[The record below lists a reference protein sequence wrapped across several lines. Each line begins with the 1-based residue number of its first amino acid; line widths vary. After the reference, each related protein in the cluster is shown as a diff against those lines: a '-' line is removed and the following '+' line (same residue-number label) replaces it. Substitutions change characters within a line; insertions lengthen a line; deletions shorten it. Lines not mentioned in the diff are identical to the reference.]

1 MRIARAGPPSIH
13 AAGFAGVAASLLLAA
28 AVLPIDAPLLAL
40 FACPFRAAT
49 GWPCLGCGFTHAFQ
63 FAVRGQLGA
72 ALNASPLGTLLAL
85 AGATHAAWTAL
96 RFAGLPWAPRM
107 ELAGARTRW
116 ACAVA
121 LAANWIFVAF
131 RNRP

>member
-13 AAGFAGVAASLLLAA
+13 AAAFAAVAVLLLAA
-28 AVLPIDAPLLAL
+28 AAALPIDAPLLAL

-63 FAVRGQLGA
+63 FVVRGQLGE
-72 ALNASPLGTLLAL
+72 ALAASPLGTLLAV
-85 AGATHAAWTAL
+85 AGAAHAAWTAL
-96 RFAGLPWAPRM
+96 RFSGLPWAPAIDAGTRM
-107 ELAGARTRW
+107 RW

-121 LAANWIFVAF
+121 LAANWMFVAF
-131 RNRP
+131 RTHP

>member
-13 AAGFAGVAASLLLAA
+13 AAGFAGVAALLLLAA
-28 AVLPIDAPLLAL
+28 AALPVDAPALAL
-40 FACPFRAAT
+40 FACPFRTAT

-63 FAVRGQLGA
+63 FVVRGHLGA
-72 ALNASPLGTLLAL
+72 AFAVSPLGTLLAL
-85 AGATHAAWTAL
+85 LGAAHAAWTAL
-96 RFAGLPWAPRM
+96 RFAGFPWAPSM
-107 ELAGARTRW
+107 VPGARMRW
-116 ACAVA
+116 ACAFA